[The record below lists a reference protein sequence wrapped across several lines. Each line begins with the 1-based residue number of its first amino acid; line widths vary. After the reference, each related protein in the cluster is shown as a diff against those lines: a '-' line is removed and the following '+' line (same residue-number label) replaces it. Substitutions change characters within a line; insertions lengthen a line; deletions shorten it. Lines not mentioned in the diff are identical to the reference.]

1 MRIYDLKYIIGY
13 QKIIKVDDKLYRG
26 SAIFTPIRM
35 ARLKLKGVN
44 QVIDLRAE
52 DKFESKLVQ
61 KLEKFYSK
69 CFNIKFI
76 KIPFTSENNVIPSE
90 NIFKKITNTINKE
103 NAKSYIHCHFGKHRT
118 GQCVAYYQ
126 KQKNCNEDDIIRDLF
141 EYGYS
146 KKIDFTN
153 QHYYYLLAF
162 MQKYFPAKKNIK
174 KLEELKNKLYY

>member
-76 KIPFTSENNVIPSE
+76 
-90 NIFKKITNTINKE
+90 
-103 NAKSYIHCHFGKHRT
+103 
-118 GQCVAYYQ
+118 
-126 KQKNCNEDDIIRDLF
+126 
-141 EYGYS
+141 
-146 KKIDFTN
+146 IDFYDFLIT
-153 QHYYYLLAF
+153 YYIF
-162 MQKYFPAKKNIK
+162 
-174 KLEELKNKLYY
+174 